1 MTFFGLYSL
10 ASTSVLFINGCR
22 GGFGGGD
29 LSNFGMEIFTDEWYK
44 LEFVFNKKWLV
55 VEGIGN
61 VDERTFRRLDTLN
74 KQKIS

>member
-1 MTFFGLYSL
+1 
-10 ASTSVLFINGCR
+10 
-22 GGFGGGD
+22 
-29 LSNFGMEIFTDEWYK
+29 MEIFTDEWYK